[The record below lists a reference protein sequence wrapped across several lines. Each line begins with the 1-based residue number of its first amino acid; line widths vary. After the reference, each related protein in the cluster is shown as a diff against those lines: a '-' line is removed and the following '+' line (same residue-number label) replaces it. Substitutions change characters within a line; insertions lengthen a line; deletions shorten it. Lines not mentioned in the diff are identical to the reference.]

1 MDSPYRQPSP
11 RRMSGEEPI
20 LDATGSPAGRLIDVW
35 RWAYS
40 GTLGNTQRGV
50 IAEYVVGLA
59 VDGIRGGVRVDW
71 DAFDLLTPDGLK
83 VEVKSA
89 AYLQSWD
96 QTSPSRIQFGV
107 AETVGW
113 TAATNTYAEV
123 LSRQADVYVFCLFT
137 TTERGEANP
146 LDTRQWRFWVTSTAH
161 LAEVVGRQ
169 KTISLNAL
177 LSRVEPDETDFT
189 GLREAVRR
197 AAR

>member
-1 MDSPYRQPSP
+1 MDSSYGQPSP
-11 RRMSGEEPI
+11 QRMSGDEPI
-20 LDATGSPAGRLIDVW
+20 LDATGSPAGRLIDIW

-40 GTLGNTQRGV
+40 GTLDNTQRGV

-89 AYLQSWD
+89 AYLQSWRQD
-96 QTSPSRIQFGV
+96 RPSKIQFGI

-137 TTERGEANP
+137 STEREEADP

-161 LAEVVGRQ
+161 LTEVVGRQ

-177 LSRVEPDETDFT
+177 LSRVGPDETDFA

-197 AAR
+197 ATR

>member
-1 MDSPYRQPSP
+1 
-11 RRMSGEEPI
+11 MSGEEPI
-20 LDATGSPAGRLIDVW
+20 LDAAGTPVGRLLDVW
-35 RWAYS
+35 QWAYS
-40 GTLGNTQRGV
+40 GPLGNTQRGV
-50 IAEYVVGLA
+50 IAEYTVGLA
-59 VDGIRGGVRVDW
+59 VDAIRDRARLDW
-71 DAFDLLTPDGLK
+71 DAFDLLTPEGIT

-89 AYLQSWD
+89 AYLQSWRQD
-96 QTSPSRIQFGV
+96 RPSKIQFGI

-137 TTERGEANP
+137 STEREGADP

-161 LAEVVGRQ
+161 LTEVVGRQ

-177 LSRVEPDETDFT
+177 LSRVEPDETDFA

-197 AAR
+197 ATR